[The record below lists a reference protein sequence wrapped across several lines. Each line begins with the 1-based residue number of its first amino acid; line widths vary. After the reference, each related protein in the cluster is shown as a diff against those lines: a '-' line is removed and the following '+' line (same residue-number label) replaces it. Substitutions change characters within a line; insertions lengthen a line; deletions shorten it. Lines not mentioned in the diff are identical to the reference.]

1 MPFYGVAPLTVNFT
15 DTSSLDIISWLWSF
29 GDGNTSASQ
38 NPSHTYVTNG
48 TYVVTLTATGPLG
61 SINFQDIVYV
71 GSTVSEWTQPD
82 PGFVQWPGSD
92 PQVMLRI
99 SNDGGKTWVTEQ
111 WRSAG
116 KMGEYHRRVRWNRLG
131 AARRRVFEA
140 SVTDPIPWKITGA
153 YLRASGGHAKTADD
167 S

>member
-1 MPFYGVAPLTVNFT
+1 MPLYGVAPLTVNFA
-15 DTSSLDIISWLWSF
+15 DTSSPDITAWLWTF

-38 NPSHTYVTNG
+38 NPSHVYSTDG
-48 TYVVTLTATGPLG
+48 TYVVSLTVTGPEG
-61 SINFQDIVYV
+61 SITFFDYVYV
-71 GSTVSEWTQPD
+71 GDDPSGWSQPNPAYISF
-82 PGFVQWPGSD
+82 PGAD

-116 KMGEYHRRVRWNRLG
+116 KTGEFSRRVRWNRLG
-131 AARRRVFEA
+131 CGRRRVFEV
-140 SVTDPIPWKITGA
+140 SVTDPVAWHVTGA
-153 YLRASGGHAKTADD
+153 YLKANQSE

>member
-1 MPFYGVAPLTVNFT
+1 MPISGVAPLTIDFT
-15 DTSSLDIISWLWSF
+15 DTSSAGGTSWLWQF

-92 PQVMLRI
+92 GI
-99 SNDGGKTWVTEQ
+99 AWEQ
-111 WRSAG
+111 PGAG
-116 KMGEYHRRVRWNRLG
+116 CSR
-131 AARRRVFEA
+131 
-140 SVTDPIPWKITGA
+140 
-153 YLRASGGHAKTADD
+153 RASPILSPGRSRGPICGQAAAPPSLRPSTWP
-167 S
+167 SR